1 MATTNPYVGPRALE
15 ESDCFFGRDREASD
29 LKYLLGSERIVLF
42 YAPSG
47 AGKSSLVQAKL
58 IPELRSR
65 FDVWPITRLNTK
77 PPDGTS
83 ANRYCWSAMAGF
95 EKEVPAAL
103 GRTAANLEG
112 VSLAQY
118 VSARPRRPQAPT
130 NVLLIFD
137 QFEEIVRVDPLNLA
151 PKHEFFQQLGEL
163 LVQPKVWALFLL
175 REDYLAPL
183 DPYLPNVP
191 TRFRNRYRMDLL
203 TLEQAHDAIALP
215 AAQQGHT
222 FTPEAVTLLLQD
234 LAAVQ
239 VQRPDGQFEQQTG
252 THVEPMHLQIVGR
265 TLWDKLP
272 AGQATVGPKDVAA
285 FGEVTKVLAGY
296 YAGEVQKAAGGDTAT
311 ERTVRRWI
319 EEKLIIAGSVRNQV
333 MRTTDASQGLSNE
346 ILARLVD
353 SHLIREEQRAN
364 ARWYELAHDRL
375 IRPVLVNNKQW
386 FEQNL
391 TQTQRLAEV
400 WTKQQEPAGLL
411 LKGQD
416 LAEALAWAK
425 AHPDLTSDEKRF
437 LEESQTAAAAAE
449 RESRQQKR
457 IRILAIVS
465 TVGGIVALAL
475 AITAGFIAVYAK
487 RKERESLSLALAAR
501 SQYQSADKK
510 LSVLLAL
517 YALTEACTREAREA
531 LIAAAT
537 NDAGPHFAGH
547 TQAVTGIDVGPA
559 HQLLASTSLDGTLRI
574 WNIDS
579 GQQQAVFQSP
589 AGSGFSGVCFV
600 NKNQLAVSANDGSVT
615 FIHPNGRPISTSG
628 RSPSSSASARDVDC
642 SPSHDLVAVA
652 SDAAAAA
659 PWMAQEPVTHINE
672 FFIPQANRV
681 AFNPSG
687 NLVAAAG
694 KDGSV
699 SIWSIATHSLQQSF
713 HQFSKAATC
722 VRFSP
727 DGTLLAAGADDDT
740 IFLWRTANWQPLRK
754 EPKAT
759 GLNGVLALTFSP
771 DSKTLATVG
780 RNGSGRLWRIPGL
793 GESLA
798 LPKVSKE
805 TQAVAYVAP
814 RDGRIL
820 VGSADSNIY
829 LYDLNTQR
837 LAESALH
844 SQGMPDRLNDRQC
857 QAFLGSSSC
866 EPIHLPLQCED
877 Q

>member
-15 ESDCFFGRDREASD
+15 ENDYFFGRDREASD

-47 AGKSSLVQAKL
+47 AGKSSLAQAKL

-77 PPDGTS
+77 PPEGS
-83 ANRYCWSAMAGF
+83 AANRYCWSAMAGF

-103 GRTAANLEG
+103 GRTPANLEG

-137 QFEEIVRVDPLNLA
+137 QFEEIVRVEPLNLA
-151 PKHEFFQQLGEL
+151 PKREFFEQLGEL

-203 TLEQAHDAIALP
+203 MLDQAHDAIAFP
-215 AAQQGHT
+215 AAQQGRT
-222 FTPEAVTLLLQD
+222 FTPEAITLLLQD
-234 LAAVQ
+234 LATVQ
-239 VQRPDGQFEQQTG
+239 VQRADGQFEQQTG
-252 THVEPMHLQIVGR
+252 THVEPMHLQIVCR

-272 AGQATVGPKDVAA
+272 AGQATVGPKDVEA

-296 YAGEVQKAAGGDTAT
+296 YAGEVQKAAGDAAT

-333 MRTTDASQGLSNE
+333 MRTADASQGLNE
-346 ILARLVD
+346 VIGRLVD

-391 TQTQRLAEV
+391 AKTQRAAEL
-400 WTKQQEPAGLL
+400 WTKQQEPVGLL
-411 LKGQD
+411 LSGQE
-416 LAEALAWAK
+416 LVEALEWAK
-425 AHPDLTSDEKRF
+425 AQPDLTSDEKRF
-437 LEESQTAAAAAE
+437 LEESQKAASIAE
-449 RESRQQKR
+449 REKRQQKR
-457 IRILAIVS
+457 IRTLAVVS
-465 TVGGIVALAL
+465 TIGGIVALTL

-531 LIAAAT
+531 LIAAAQ

-547 TQAVTGIDVGPA
+547 TQAVTGIDIGPA
-559 HQLLASTSLDGTLRI
+559 HQLLASASLDGTLRI

-579 GQQQAVFQSP
+579 GRQQATFQAP
-589 AGSGFSGVCFV
+589 ADSSGLSGVCFV
-600 NKNQLAVSANDGSVT
+600 NKNQLAVSANDGSIV
-615 FIHPNGRPISTSG
+615 FVHPNGQLISSLGRNASG
-628 RSPSSSASARDVDC
+628 SAPARDVDC

-652 SDAAAAA
+652 SDAQSAT
-659 PWMAQEPVTHINE
+659 PWMAQDAATHISE
-672 FFIPQANRV
+672 FFIPKANRV

-694 KDGSV
+694 KDGTV
-699 SIWSIATHSLQQSF
+699 TIWSVATRSLQQSF

-727 DGTLLAAGADDDT
+727 DGSLLAAGADDDT

-754 EPKAT
+754 TKAT

-771 DSKTLATVG
+771 DGQTLATVG
-780 RNGSGRLWRIPGL
+780 RNGSGRLWRVPGL

-814 RDGRIL
+814 RDGRII

-829 LYDLNTQR
+829 LYDLKTQR
-837 LAESALH
+837 LAERALR
-844 SQGMPDRLNDRQC
+844 SPGTPDRLNDRQC